1 METQDLTV
9 QFGGLRAVD
18 NVSVNVSA
26 GSIHGLIGPNGAGKS
41 TLFNALSGLVPITSG
56 DIIFDGKSV
65 RDIPIHQRAPL
76 GIRRTFNTF
85 S

>member
-56 DIIFDGKSV
+56 AIIFDGKSV
-65 RDIPIHQRAPL
+65 RDIPIHQR
-76 GIRRTFNTF
+76 GI
-85 S
+85 